1 MDNEDGKL
9 LVQAAINARCIVLK
23 WSSKN
28 GIANI
33 RLSCICRFAD
43 LIKKEGQH
51 LFPDGPEWIVTQ
63 QDAFRR
69 SFIISYPVLLP
80 LPQSNQCLFISLHLY
95 KLQQQPQNLDHV
107 RVQQ

>member
-63 QDAFRR
+63 QDAFPAL
-69 SFIISYPVLLP
+69 FYY
-80 LPQSNQCLFISLHLY
+80 FISSVITVATEQSMLIYFAASL
-95 KLQQQPQNLDHV
+95 
-107 RVQQ
+107 